1 MGMSMV
7 CCKSISSQLR
17 TASLRSFRD
26 GPKDQTSDVQLHI
39 GESRDSGFASSTRP
53 GMTWKKSRRR
63 NFFIIFVDGI
73 FTTLFERLFT
83 NVFDVTAQT
92 QVIPCVYR
100 GCNAD

>member
-1 MGMSMV
+1 VDG
-7 CCKSISSQLR
+7 R
-17 TASLRSFRD
+17 DEPGHDDGTRSD
-26 GPKDQTSDVQLHI
+26 A
-39 GESRDSGFASSTRP
+39 GET
-53 GMTWKKSRRR
+53 SRRR

-73 FTTLFERLFT
+73 FTTLFECLFT